1 MTIRDRQATTTLL
14 PLLEVADFVN
24 THHHDPESL
33 AFERLLF
40 FSDAVFAIAITLLAI
55 DIRLPQGHEDGRVGE
70 RILALGPHV
79 VAYVVSFFQLA
90 QFWNAHHQ
98 LFRYIVR
105 YDSGLVWLNMVF
117 LLLIAFLPVPT
128 SVLGEAGV
136 TPATVTFLASCLTL
150 IALAE
155 LALWLHASR
164 GLVGKHVSAKARR
177 GTTIKIVIV
186 AAVFA
191 GSIAIAP
198 FSAVAALVSWF
209 LIWVGHAIADRRSH

>member
-1 MTIRDRQATTTLL
+1 
-14 PLLEVADFVN
+14 VGN
-24 THHHDPESL
+24 HNHDPESL

-55 DIRLPQGHEDGRVGE
+55 DIRLPQDHGAADLGR
-70 RILALGPHV
+70 RISSLTPQV
-79 VAYVVSFFQLA
+79 VAYAISFFQLA

-98 LFRYIVR
+98 LFRHIVQ
-105 YDSGLVWLNMVF
+105 YDAALIWLNMVF

-136 TPATVTFLASCLTL
+136 TSASVTFLASCLALTG
-150 IALAE
+150 LAE
-155 LALWLHASR
+155 LGVWMHASR
-164 GLVGKHVSAKARR
+164 GLISKRVSEGIRR

-191 GSIAIAP
+191 GSIAIAQLSP
-198 FSAVAALVSWF
+198 LAALLSWF
-209 LIWVGHAIADRRSH
+209 LIWVGHAITDKRYH